1 MKTGA
6 GSRAQGP
13 DISVITP
20 RGRSSGLG
28 ELAGHSELLLFLTWR
43 DIKVRYKQALLGV
56 SWAVLQPLLT
66 MIVFSVVFGRLAGL
80 DSEGVPYPLFSLA
93 ALLPWQL
100 FAGALQRAGGSLVGN
115 ANLMT
120 KVYFPRLVIPL
131 AAVGA
136 CLFDFLISIVLMAG
150 LMVFYGVPPSWA
162 ILALPLFTLAALVAA
177 LAVSLWL
184 SALNVRYR
192 DVQHALP
199 FITQIWMYASPV
211 AYSAS
216 YIPGGPWRMVYAI
229 NPMAGV
235 IQGFRWALV
244 GGAPPGIEF
253 LVSSA
258 ASLLLLA
265 GGYLYFRRVERS
277 FADVV

>member
-1 MKTGA
+1 M
-6 GSRAQGP
+6 
-13 DISVITP
+13 
-20 RGRSSGLG
+20 
-28 ELAGHSELLLFLTWR
+28 
-43 DIKVRYKQALLGV
+43 
-56 SWAVLQPLLT
+56 
-66 MIVFSVVFGRLAGL
+66 
-80 DSEGVPYPLFSLA
+80 
-93 ALLPWQL
+93 
-100 FAGALQRAGGSLVGN
+100 
-115 ANLMT
+115 
-120 KVYFPRLVIPL
+120 
-131 AAVGA
+131 
-136 CLFDFLISIVLMAG
+136 
-150 LMVFYGVPPSWA
+150 
-162 ILALPLFTLAALVAA
+162 
-177 LAVSLWL
+177 SLWL